1 MQVLVTGAS
10 GAIGKP
16 LSEFLVRRGHAI
28 RRLDRIPAVEI
39 GAEVEIGARA
49 GGEGDSDGDGE
60 ICADIADHG
69 AVLKA
74 CEGIDAIVHLA
85 AIPDDARFEDLVRPN
100 VIGLFN
106 VLDAARRQAVRRVVL
121 ASSVQ
126 VAWHRD
132 FSERRTARHAEPL
145 NHYALTKVWAEQM
158 GEMYARMFP
167 PMSII
172 AARIGWMVRDLREA
186 VRMREEAMTRHYVS
200 RRDVSHF
207 LACAIEAPVAGFR
220 TLYAIGPEGR
230 EAYDLEAAAS
240 AIGYAPQDIFP
251 AGLPFEPP
259 PPPSFSDR

>member
-16 LSEFLVRRGHAI
+16 LCEFLVGRGHAI
-28 RRLDRIPAVEI
+28 RQLDRAPGVET
-39 GAEVEIGARA
+39 GAEIDARA
-49 GGEGDSDGDGE
+49 RARSDGGGE

-132 FSERRTARHAEPL
+132 SSERRTAQHAEPL

-158 GEMYARMFP
+158 GEMYARIFP
-167 PMSII
+167 PLSII

-186 VRMREEAMTRHYVS
+186 LRMREDAMTRHYVS

-207 LACAIEAPVAGFR
+207 LACAIEAPVAGFT

-230 EAYDLEAAAS
+230 EAYDLEAAA
-240 AIGYAPQDIFP
+240 AEIGYAPRDIFP
-251 AGLPFEPP
+251 AGLPFELPP
-259 PPPSFSDR
+259 LPSASDR